1 MNTFEQLRAK
11 LAEKAASVDPF
22 NKIIKIELEGN
33 VLVLNGN
40 TSPPSVADETD
51 SPDITVSSTVE
62 VFSDMLDKKI
72 NPQLAIMTR
81 KIKIKG
87 DILAAM
93 PLMDML

>member
-1 MNTFEQLRAK
+1 VNTFEQLKAK

-22 NKIIKIELEGN
+22 NKIIKIELDGN

-40 TSPPSVADETD
+40 TSPPSVEDDAD
-51 SPDITVSSTVE
+51 SPDITVSSSVE

>member
-1 MNTFEQLRAK
+1 MNTFEQLKAK

-22 NKIIKIELEGN
+22 NKIIKIELDGN

-40 TSPPSVADETD
+40 TSPPSVEDDAD
-51 SPDITVSSTVE
+51 SPDITVSSSVE

>member
-1 MNTFEQLRAK
+1 MNTFEQLKAK

-22 NKIIKIELEGN
+22 NKIIKIELDGN

-40 TSPPSVADETD
+40 TSPPSFEDAD
-51 SPDITVSSTVE
+51 SPDITVSSSVE